1 MVLGTAIPSIA
12 AQTNGLGSASTTG
25 GVDGSG
31 FSDLLKSAISNADGL
46 QTTADSQ
53 ISNLLQGAPGTDVG
67 SVMASVEKAG
77 IAFQLML
84 QVRNKVVSAY
94 QDIEKMQF

>member
-1 MVLGTAIPSIA
+1 MVLNTAITSIA
-12 AQTNGLGSASTTG
+12 GQINGLGSTSTTA
-25 GVDGSG
+25 GVDGTG
-31 FSDLLKSAISNADGL
+31 FGDLLKSAIGNADGL

-53 ISNLLQGAPGTDVG
+53 ISNLLQGAPGADVG
-67 SVMASVEKAG
+67 TVMASVEKAG

>member
-1 MVLGTAIPSIA
+1 MINIAIPSIA
-12 AQTNGLGSASTTG
+12 AGLNSQALAGTATTVNGTSFG
-25 GVDGSG
+25 
-31 FSDLLKSAISNADGL
+31 DLLKSAIGEADGL
-46 QTTADSQ
+46 QTKADAQ

-94 QDIEKMQF
+94 QDVAKMQF